1 MTTLPTPALPV
12 VAAPM
17 AGGPSTPALVAAVG
31 GAGGMGFLAGGY
43 LSAATLEAQ
52 LDDLAARSARPSGV
66 NLFLPAAPDPD
77 PAARLEA
84 IAAYAARLAPEAARY
99 GVGLG
104 EPRADDDA
112 VDEKIAVLARHRPAV
127 VSVTFALPSAAR
139 YAALRATGA
148 ALVATVTSV
157 DESRAAQEQGFDGL
171 WVQGAEAGGHRGVH
185 HDAGGDA
192 EQGAV
197 PLADLL
203 RAVRAATELPLIAA
217 GGLVDGADVAQVV
230 AAGAVA
236 AGLGTAFL
244 CCPEAG
250 TSATHRA
257 ALQASGPVGARE
269 TVVTRA
275 FTGRPAR
282 ALANRFTAAYSADAP
297 PCYPELHHLTR
308 PVRAAASSAGDPE
321 ALHLWAGTAYRRA
334 TEEPAGE
341 LVARLGR
348 ECRAATR

>member
-1 MTTLPTPALPV
+1 VPPLPSLDVPV
-12 VAAPM
+12 IAAPM
-17 AGGPSTPALVAAVG
+17 AGGPSTPALVAAAG

-43 LSAATLEAQ
+43 LSAAALEAQ
-52 LDDLAARSARPSGV
+52 LDDLTARSPRPYGV
-66 NLFLPAAPDPD
+66 NLFLPAAPGPD
-77 PAARLEA
+77 PEARRMAVE
-84 IAAYAARLAPEAARY
+84 AYAARLAPEAARY
-99 GVGLG
+99 GVELG

-139 YAALRATGA
+139 FTALRGTGA
-148 ALVATVTSV
+148 ALVATVTTV
-157 DESRAAQEQGFDGL
+157 DEARAAQEQGFDGL

-185 HDAGGDA
+185 HDPGGDA
-192 EQGAV
+192 EEGAV

-203 RAVRAATELPLIAA
+203 PAVRATTDLPLVAA
-217 GGLVDGADVAQVV
+217 GGLVDGADVARVV

-257 ALQASGPVGARE
+257 ALRATARE

-282 ALANRFTAAYSADAP
+282 ALANRFTAAYSAHAP
-297 PCYPELHHLTR
+297 PCYPELHRLTR
-308 PVRAAASSAGDPE
+308 PVRVAASNAGDPE

-334 TEEPAGE
+334 TEEPAVE

-348 ECRAATR
+348 ECRAATP